1 MRAVLEINVIVSALL
16 SPTGSPARIL
26 RAWTD
31 GAFDLIVSP
40 MLLDGLARVLAYPK
54 LRPHITTDEAAGIVE
69 WLRREATLLSDPSD
83 TPPIRSTDSA
93 DDHLIALAANASA
106 FLVTGDS
113 DLLDLAGRSPVLAPR
128 AFLERLGEER
138 G

>member
-54 LRPHITTDEAAGIVE
+54 LRPHITTD
-69 WLRREATLLSDPSD
+69 
-83 TPPIRSTDSA
+83 
-93 DDHLIALAANASA
+93 
-106 FLVTGDS
+106 
-113 DLLDLAGRSPVLAPR
+113 
-128 AFLERLGEER
+128 
-138 G
+138 